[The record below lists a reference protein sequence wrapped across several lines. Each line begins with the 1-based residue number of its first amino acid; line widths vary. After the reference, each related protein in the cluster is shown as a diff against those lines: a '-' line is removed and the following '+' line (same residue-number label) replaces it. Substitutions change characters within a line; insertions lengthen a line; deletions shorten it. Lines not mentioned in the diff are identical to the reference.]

1 MNELKPLKR
10 CIDLIRVT
18 RRDCDGG
25 EQIALKKERVSL
37 RGAYVWGVNSSV
49 IKQWQPLRILCLK
62 GQVNARDSML

>member
-1 MNELKPLKR
+1 VNELKLLKR

-18 RRDCDGG
+18 RRDRDGG

-37 RGAYVWGVNSSV
+37 RGVYVFCVNLTV
-49 IKQWQPLRILCLK
+49 IKQWQALRLHCLK